1 MISVL
6 VAYRELVKHLLHI
19 GDDGLIR
26 SSCTSDASIEDL
38 LKEVFTTKF
47 IDELRNSISEPSTE
61 DYLLTEKYREG
72 STFLVGVKVYY
83 GAGDD
88 GTEIINGVIF
98 RRIYCD
104 GRCRADFG
112 DISFSSFADLSHS
125 LEVKVEGDY
134 AIFWIEIP
142 KTADIAETAFI
153 HYGDETKL
161 VQFTLTRIMKEPRS
175 SKVLLGGSK
184 TNVCP
189 KCGSK
194 QPIETRGKVFFPNKT
209 KAESDRANYRETR
222 CQKCG
227 HVWNKY
233 QNKYQLKTGG

>member
-1 MISVL
+1 MYCILYMISVL

-61 DYLLTEKYREG
+61 DYLLAEKYREG

-153 HYGDETKL
+153 HYGDEPVTKL
-161 VQFTLTRIMKEPRS
+161 VQFTLTRIMKKPPGGKSLRTSRS
-175 SKVLLGGSK
+175 SL
-184 TNVCP
+184 
-189 KCGSK
+189 
-194 QPIETRGKVFFPNKT
+194 
-209 KAESDRANYRETR
+209 
-222 CQKCG
+222 
-227 HVWNKY
+227 
-233 QNKYQLKTGG
+233 